1 MLYLLIVVPYFN
13 RKRGRSV
20 MLTMEK
26 PRSDVFP
33 FLDRAAFLCLGDILY
48 SGPTRLML
56 DYFTSIGFPC
66 PAVEN
71 PLMYYRE
78 CLLTILL

>member
-1 MLYLLIVVPYFN
+1 
-13 RKRGRSV
+13 

-48 SGPTRLML
+48 AGPTRLML

-66 PAVEN
+66 PTMEN
-71 PLMYYRE
+71 PLMYY
-78 CLLTILL
+78 CKYNVMFNFVLSFFSSMK